1 MRIRTKILLLL
12 VFGAVVPLAASHLL
26 GGRMIA
32 GSMRRLI
39 RDGLT
44 ATAAQTA
51 ARIDEHLRWTARQID
66 LVPEAVP
73 FESFS
78 RQDLGRALQIPY
90 RQLADATV
98 ALLLDGNGRSLTEP
112 YQPDAETA
120 RLLGRKPVTATDLE
134 RLAGNVPLGAA
145 LESDVAFGPVYAS
158 ETGEPRMVVAR
169 GFPVAGND
177 GRWVLALELD
187 LTGLCGL
194 VPAAEGADLA
204 DGQGSPICK
213 AEPPSGSAV
222 LLEVTAEVP
231 LAGWRLTVRHPEA
244 SAMAPLWRSMTWSG
258 IWAGVALLIAV
269 LGGAILARGISG
281 PLADLERAAG
291 RVAAGDY
298 GQRLPEQARDETG
311 RLAVAF
317 NTMTDEIR
325 AWNTELTDRVEE
337 RTREL
342 REAQQQIVQAQKLAA
357 VGELGAG
364 VAHEINNP
372 LTSVV
377 GTAQLLQSDAE
388 PGSELHGM
396 LGDIVSNAFRVAS
409 VVESLLRFSQSQVVE
424 GHGPLDP
431 GTVLDR
437 ATALFSGRLEERGI
451 AVERHYSE
459 GCGINGSDQD
469 LEVAFIHLLDNAVRA
484 MPGGGRLR
492 LEISMVEGGAV
503 RVVVADNGAGMDPEA
518 CERALDPF
526 FTTAPPGSGARGVGL
541 AVVHRTVTEHDGR
554 IVLDSSPGQGT
565 SVRLYFPGVGK
576 VSKV

>member
-39 RDGLT
+39 TGGLT
-44 ATAAQTA
+44 ASAAQTA

-66 LVPEAVP
+66 LVPESVP

-78 RQDLGRALQIPY
+78 RADLGRALQIPY

-98 ALLLDGNGRSLTEP
+98 ALLLDGGGRALAPP
-112 YQPDAETA
+112 YHPDAETA
-120 RLLGRKPVTATDLE
+120 RLLGRRPVTGADLE

-145 LESDVAFGPVYAS
+145 LESDVAFGPVYS
-158 ETGEPRMVVAR
+158 SPSGGPRVVVAR
-169 GFPVAGND
+169 GFPVAGDD

-187 LTGLCGL
+187 LAGVCGL

-204 DGQGSPICK
+204 DGRGRPIC
-213 AEPPSGSAV
+213 AAAPRDGSEE
-222 LLEVTAEVP
+222 LLEVTADVP
-231 LAGWRLTVRHPEA
+231 LAGWRLTVRHPESA
-244 SAMAPLWRSMTWSG
+244 AMAPLWRSMTWSA
-258 IWAGVALLIAV
+258 IWAGVALLIAAV
-269 LGGAILARGISG
+269 GGGILARGITG

-298 GQRLPEQARDETG
+298 GQRLPDQAKDETG
-311 RLAVAF
+311 RLAAAF

-325 AWNTELTDRVEE
+325 AWNAELQERVEA

-377 GTAQLLQSDAE
+377 GTAQLLQAEAE
-388 PGSELHGM
+388 PGSELHGS

-409 VVESLLRFSQSQVVE
+409 VVDALLRFSQSQGAE
-424 GHGPLDP
+424 GQGRLDP
-431 GTVLDR
+431 GAALDR
-437 ATALFSGRLEERGI
+437 AAALFSGRLEERGI
-451 AVERHYSE
+451 AVERAFSP
-459 GCGINGSDQD
+459 GCEINAAGRD
-469 LEVAFIHLLDNAVRA
+469 LEVAFVHLLDNAVRA
-484 MPGGGRLR
+484 MPEGGRLR
-492 LEISMVEGGAV
+492 LEVSAVEGGAV
-503 RVVVADNGAGMDPEA
+503 RVVVGDTGTGMSPEIR
-518 CERALDPF
+518 ERALDPF
-526 FTTAPPGSGARGVGL
+526 FTTAPSGSGARGVGL
-541 AVVHRTVTEHDGR
+541 AVVHRTVTEHGGR

-565 SVRLYFPGVGK
+565 SVRLYFPGVAK